1 MNMPFTTGIVTNTRA
16 TGTAASNIVV
26 STRNLTTTAATII
39 IEIFSVPITTLALT
53 PIYVTSFFVPALTA
67 DIRQF
72 FIAGNV
78 AYEVQIGS
86 TTPGSQ
92 LTFSSYGLDEFG
104 NLVTEQRVLQS
115 EFTEIAAFS
124 LPL

>member
-1 MNMPFTTGIVTNTRA
+1 MPYTSGIITNTRV

-26 STRNLTTTAATII
+26 STRNLSTTAATII
-39 IEIFSVPITTLALT
+39 VEIFSVPLTTLVLT

-67 DIRQF
+67 DIREF

-78 AYEVQIGS
+78 AYEVQIAN
-86 TTPGSQ
+86 TTPAASVA
-92 LTFSSYGLDEFG
+92 FSSYGIDESG